1 MFVDSHYIRSFESNI
16 VMIKELHEKLVNKEI
31 SAVALAEKYFAIIAE
46 KDKNLNAYLTLTK
59 ELALAQA
66 RKVDE
71 KIAAGEE
78 IGILEGI
85 PGAVKDNLCV
95 AGVRATAGS
104 KILDNYIAPYDAGVV
119 TSLKEAGAVILGKVN
134 MDEFA
139 MGSSTEKSAYGAT
152 KNPVDLERVPG
163 GSSGGSAAAVASGEA
178 VWALGTDTGGSIRQP
193 ASFCGVVGLKPTYGR
208 VSRYGAMAM
217 ASSLDQI
224 GPITMN
230 VEDAAIILGA
240 ISGESKMDGTSA
252 KSPAKDYTQYLTGK
266 VRGLRIGIVREY
278 IDGLG
283 EGPKKS
289 ILAVIETYKKLGA
302 EIKEIELPYAKYA
315 LPVYYIIMPCEVS
328 SNLAR
333 FDGIKY
339 GMRAVD
345 HVNSVLDFVPED
357 RNLIETY
364 LDSRRFGLGAEVK
377 RRIMLGTYALS
388 SGYYDAYYLRAQKVR
403 TLIKQDFEKA
413 FAEVDLI
420 LTPTTPTPAFKI
432 GEKTADP
439 LEMYL
444 ADIFT
449 ITANIVGV
457 PAISVPGPLVEV
469 DGVPLPQGFQLMAK
483 WFDEENLLRT
493 AHAYEIA
500 DKA

>member
-1 MFVDSHYIRSFESNI
+1 
-16 VMIKELHEKLVNKEI
+16 MIKKLHQQLVTKEI
-31 SAVALAEKYFAIIAE
+31 SAVALAEQYFAIIEE
-46 KDKNLNAYLTLTK
+46 KDKEVFAYLTLTNK
-59 ELALAQA
+59 AALEQA
-66 RKVDE
+66 KKVDE
-71 KIAAGEE
+71 KIAAGEV
-78 IGILEGI
+78 IGMLEGI
-85 PGAVKDNLCV
+85 PGAIKDNLCV
-95 AGVRATAGS
+95 EGVRATAGS
-104 KILDNYIAPYDAGVV
+104 KILDNYIAPYDASVV
-119 TSLKEAGAVILGKVN
+119 TNLKEAGAVILGKVN

-163 GSSGGSAAAVASGEA
+163 GSSGGSAAAVAAGEA

-224 GPITMN
+224 GPITTS
-230 VEDAAIILGA
+230 VEDAAILLSA
-240 ISGESKMDGTSA
+240 LSGENKMDSTSA
-252 KSPAKDYTQYLTGK
+252 QSPAKDYTQYLTGD
-266 VRGLRIGIVREY
+266 VQGMRIGVVREY

-289 ILAVIETYKKLGA
+289 ILSVMESYKKLGA
-302 EIKEIELPYAKYA
+302 EIVEIELPYAKYA

-345 HVNSVLDFVPED
+345 HEDTALDFVPED

-413 FAEVDLI
+413 FAAVDMI
-420 LTPTTPTPAFKI
+420 LTPTAPTPAFKI

-457 PAISVPGPLVEV
+457 PAISVPGPTVEV
-469 DGVPLPQGFQLMAK
+469 DDKMLPQGFQLMAK
-483 WFDEENLLRT
+483 WFDEEGLLRV